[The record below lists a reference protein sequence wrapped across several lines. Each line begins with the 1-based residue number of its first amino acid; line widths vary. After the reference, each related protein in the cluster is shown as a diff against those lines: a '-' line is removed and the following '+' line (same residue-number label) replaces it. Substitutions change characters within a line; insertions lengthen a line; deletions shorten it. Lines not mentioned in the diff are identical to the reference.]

1 MNPGYLTGVTGRLHF
16 RRTLP
21 ARQGNIEIRNLC
33 VVHNHITDLNLL
45 PRGMP
50 AYREAEQAARRVI
63 SIHDF
68 AALYDY
74 SIQHRPAHY
83 YPTQHRG
90 GTTFLIFS

>member
-1 MNPGYLTGVTGRLHF
+1 
-16 RRTLP
+16 
-21 ARQGNIEIRNLC
+21 
-33 VVHNHITDLNLL
+33 
-45 PRGMP
+45 MP
-50 AYREAEQAARRVI
+50 AYGEEQAARRVI

-74 SIQHRPAHY
+74 SIQHRPTHY

>member
-1 MNPGYLTGVTGRLHF
+1 METLKYE
-16 RRTLP
+16 RR
-21 ARQGNIEIRNLC
+21 ILC
-33 VVHNHITDLNLL
+33 VVYNHIADLNLIL
-45 PRGMP
+45 PSEMP
-50 AYREAEQAARRVI
+50 AYGEEQAARRVI

-74 SIQHRPAHY
+74 SIQHRPTHY